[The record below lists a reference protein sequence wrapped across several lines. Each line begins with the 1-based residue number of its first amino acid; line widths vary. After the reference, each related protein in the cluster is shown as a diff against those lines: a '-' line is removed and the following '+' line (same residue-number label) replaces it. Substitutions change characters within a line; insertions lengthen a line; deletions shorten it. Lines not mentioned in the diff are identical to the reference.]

1 MFVTKYESL
10 AGGIL
15 AVIGILTALIGVGR
29 KIARRV
35 SDFLDDW
42 NGEPSRPGVP
52 AQPGVMERIRNL
64 DDGQLNIID
73 RLKRVE
79 HEVLPNSGTSLN
91 DKVTRIDQA
100 MTGGPDAH

>member
-1 MFVTKYESL
+1 MFVTRFEAL

-15 AVIGILTALIGVGR
+15 AVIGILTAVVGVGR
-29 KIARRV
+29 RMFRGV
-35 SDFLDDW
+35 SNLLDDW
-42 NGEPSRPGVP
+42 NGEPARPGVP

-100 MTGGPDAH
+100 MTGGVDGH